1 MGPVSKN
8 TLANRPPAGLR
19 LIHDVEW
26 RANPDLVS
34 YEEAVA
40 EMERRVDAIRKNAAP
55 EMVWLLE
62 HPPLYTAGTSA
73 RDGDLLDSGP
83 FPVYRSGR
91 GGQYTYHGPGQR
103 VAYVML
109 DLKRRNPDVRC
120 FVHNLEEWVI
130 QALASFNVRGER
142 RSGRVGIWIARGGGR
157 EDKIAAIGVRV
168 RRSEEQTSELQSLMR
183 STYAVLCWKTTKHRD
198 NLPPTLEKP
207 T

>member
-1 MGPVSKN
+1 
-8 TLANRPPAGLR
+8 
-19 LIHDVEW
+19 
-26 RANPDLVS
+26 
-34 YEEAVA
+34 
-40 EMERRVDAIRKNAAP
+40 MEGGVDDSPKNAAP
-55 EMVWLLE
+55 GMVALLE
-62 HPPLYTAGTSA
+62 HPPLDTAGSSA

-142 RSGRVGIWIARGGGR
+142 RSGRVGKIGR
-157 EDKIAAIGVRV
+157 AHV
-168 RRSEEQTSELQSLMR
+168 
-183 STYAVLCWKTTKHRD
+183 
-198 NLPPTLEKP
+198 
-207 T
+207 